1 MGLQSRGR
9 NCGFV
14 AFMDRIA
21 AAEAKE
27 EMDGRLINGHELRT
41 GWGKSVPL
49 PQHPIWPPPGGEVSA
64 MPGSLP
70 PPPQTAAD
78 RATAAAMEIARRTG
92 FVNAPESQLP
102 TVVARVVDPALLAL
116 QVSAE
121 FSSPFLRSFITFFS

>member
-1 MGLQSRGR
+1 
-9 NCGFV
+9 
-14 AFMDRIA
+14 MDRIA

-49 PQHPIWPPPGGEVSA
+49 PAQPIWPPPGGDVSA
-64 MPGSLP
+64 MPGALP

-116 QVSAE
+116 QVS
-121 FSSPFLRSFITFFS
+121 